1 MIESDGRVGGVGSP
15 KVTESYIFFHRPIFS
30 KYYCLLLVAR
40 CICHTIKK
48 KKEPQKKNKKH
59 NPRAP
64 KSANK
69 KRANFTL
76 V

>member
-48 KKEPQKKNKKH
+48 KRAAKKEQKTQ
-59 NPRAP
+59 
-64 KSANK
+64 S
-69 KRANFTL
+69 
-76 V
+76 